1 MDTDVKRTVF
11 PKGIVSI
18 TAGAVLIL
26 SIFILVGMMYR
37 SQTELLESAKLRL
50 VQTVEKQANALNYF
64 YSERRTDIGDL
75 LIAWEIYTYFQNE
88 ALGMTLDY
96 GLKASLNQVKKKFN
110 AMITHR
116 QIGNEPIYRW
126 IAFLD
131 ENEKV
136 LVMAE
141 SGKGDNIA
149 SCVRNLIGK
158 IQGQTASITLSSCR
172 GRTVTIVAAP
182 YLFKNKYR
190 GMICAAVN
198 DNAAEQYLIRTGDH
212 QLDNFFLISSQE
224 KDRGKFS
231 QLPEEI
237 PIRILIDS
245 EPNEISSV
253 KLPGQKDQMVV
264 IRSPVKDTPFNL
276 VYVGFQKKLFDIYHS
291 YRLMGTLLLLVL
303 FVIGALVTL
312 WRVNS
317 RALIL
322 RTQLSSEKTSKQ
334 VMADKNR
341 QLQTEIDMRIRVQ
354 ESLKNNQERLDLALK
369 ASESGLWDWN
379 IQSGAVL
386 FNERWA
392 EMLGYRP
399 DEIENNVAT
408 WERLLHPDD
417 KDMVMAALL
426 DHLEGKTDLY
436 QTEHRLLCKNQ
447 EWKWILDTGK
457 VVSRSDDNRPLR
469 AIGTHI
475 DIHEKKEAE
484 QFLKDYQQDL
494 ETEVT
499 LRTRELEEAHKALLD
514 RALEAG
520 RAQLSAMVL
529 HNIGNALTPISIYS
543 EKLQEKDADEILRYL
558 QQCHQDLSENKEH
571 LTEYVADG
579 QRGNEVLIL
588 MAELVEKL
596 AESRKET
603 IETLEQIIASVEYIS
618 EILTLQRS
626 YAPETLEIKERVDL
640 SLLVQ
645 DAVKMQEGA
654 IFKRQIEL
662 HTTCAENLPRL
673 QIEKSK
679 LMQVIVNLIKN
690 CCDAIDEAGLDRQ
703 HYIYISTLSR
713 NGSVVFKIEDTGIG
727 IEKERL
733 EEIFEF
739 GKSSK
744 GSSGFGLYYCKSFIQ
759 SNHGTIFADSGGTG
773 CGASFEIAFSRE
785 TTNLSEGAESPV

>member
-1 MDTDVKRTVF
+1 MDTDLKRTAF
-11 PKGIVSI
+11 SKGIVSI

-26 SIFILVGMMYR
+26 SIFVLVVMMYQ

-96 GLKASLNQVKKKFN
+96 GLKASLNQVKKRFN

-116 QIGNEPIYRW
+116 RIGNEPIYRW

-131 ENEKV
+131 ENKKV

-149 SCVRNLIGK
+149 SCVRSVIGK
-158 IQGQTASITLSSCR
+158 IQGQTASITLSSCG
-172 GRTVTIVAAP
+172 GRPVTIVAAE

-198 DNAAEQYLIRTGDH
+198 DSAAEQYLIRTGDH
-212 QLDNFFLISSQE
+212 QSDNFFLISGQE
-224 KDRGKFS
+224 NDTGKLS

-245 EPNEISSV
+245 DPNEISSV
-253 KLPGQKDQMVV
+253 MLPGQKDQMVV
-264 IRSPVKDTPFNL
+264 IRSPVTETPFNL
-276 VYVGFQKKLFDIYHS
+276 VFVGFKKKLFDIYHS
-291 YRLMGTLLLLVL
+291 SRLMGTLMLLVL
-303 FVIGALVTL
+303 FVIGAFVTL

-322 RTQLSSEKTSKQ
+322 KTQLSSEKASKQ

-392 EMLGYRP
+392 EMLGYRSN
-399 DEIENNVAT
+399 EIKNNVDT

-447 EWKWILDTGK
+447 KWKWILDTGK

-494 ETEVT
+494 EKEVT

-543 EKLQEKDADEILRYL
+543 ETMQEDDADEILRYL
-558 QQCHQDLSENKEH
+558 RQCHLDLSKNKDH

-579 QRGNEVLIL
+579 QRGNEVFIL
-588 MAELVEKL
+588 MSELVEKL
-596 AESRKET
+596 AENRKET
-603 IETLEQIIASVEYIS
+603 VETLEQIISSVAYIS

-640 SLLVQ
+640 SRLAQ

-662 HTTCAENLPRL
+662 HTAFAENLPRL

-690 CCDAIDEAGLDRQ
+690 SCDAIDEVGIDRQ

-713 NGSVVFKIEDTGIG
+713 NESIVFKIEDTGIG

-759 SNHGTIFADSGGTG
+759 SSHGTIFADSGGTG
-773 CGASFEIAFSRE
+773 CGASFEIVFGRE